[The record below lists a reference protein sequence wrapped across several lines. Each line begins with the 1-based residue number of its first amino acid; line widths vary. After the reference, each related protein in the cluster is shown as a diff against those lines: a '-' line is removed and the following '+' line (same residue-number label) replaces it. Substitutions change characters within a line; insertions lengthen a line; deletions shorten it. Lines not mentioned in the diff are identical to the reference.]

1 MKNKNKFEK
10 IIRAQIE
17 SHIMLSKNN
26 VNLTFDLNYDLKEN
40 KQQIFIDNKNI
51 TELDYNTMFDLLHK
65 FGCSTDEINDFK
77 LFQKFETIDKN
88 RISIILDED
97 VYKKREVIFDKYI
110 NTPKAVITNKS
121 ELELFK
127 LPNEKAINIDTYNK
141 LSKDKQAL
149 YNQCRNSIQRFNDYK
164 YLTEFINKYQKYIVN
179 INSYIT
185 VYNNSY
191 IKIHINKINN
201 NYNAVITKD
210 VYLYGEKLIID
221 TVPIQE
227 INKELAEFFNSFDES
242 RFTKDLKPKI
252 LKKLNKNIKPEFSYL
267 MSDELLNKIGKLKN
281 KALQAL
287 INGKPNPLTLNEIK
301 IINMWILITLNTDKC
316 PDGYNFLNKSIKINQ
331 AYIDLL
337 KGATPK
343 NVNLNNI
350 MYLFDFIHNKIL

>member
-149 YNQCRNSIQRFNDYK
+149 YNQCRNSIQRFNDYR
-164 YLTEFINKYQKYIVN
+164 YLTKFINKYQKYIVN
-179 INSYIT
+179 INTYIT
-185 VYNNSY
+185 VYNDSY
-191 IKIHINKINN
+191 IKIHVYKINN
-201 NYNAVITKD
+201 YYNAVITKD

-221 TVPIQE
+221 KVPIQE

-267 MSDELLNKIGKLKN
+267 MSDELSDKIDKLKN

-287 INGKPNPLTLNEIK
+287 IKGKPNPLTLDEIK
-301 IINMWILITLNTDKC
+301 ITNMWTLITLNTDKC
-316 PDGYNFLNKSIKINQ
+316 PDGYILLNKSIKINQ
-331 AYIDLL
+331 DYIDLL

-343 NVNLNNI
+343 NVNLNDI